1 MVGLERSTYS
11 SWTLRSKPGKLVGT
25 IRNTGFTFLLELEQ
39 LAYYDA
45 RVADDCFASTR
56 KEIKFENKTK
66 QKHRLKEGERDSQA

>member
-1 MVGLERSTYS
+1 MAFWWLFQKGVPTYS

-66 QKHRLKEGERDSQA
+66 QNKTGA